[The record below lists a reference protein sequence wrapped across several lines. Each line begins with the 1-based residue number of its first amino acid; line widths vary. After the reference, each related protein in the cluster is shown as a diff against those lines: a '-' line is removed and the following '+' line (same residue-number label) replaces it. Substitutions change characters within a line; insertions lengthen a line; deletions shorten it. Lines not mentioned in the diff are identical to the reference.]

1 MRVGDEVSLVFE
13 STTNEGYEPY
23 TVMGTGVMDSDNYRS
38 KIFISRGDSCLWV
51 KTEEVRKYSRKPK
64 PKVLELG
71 NIIPELEEN
80 FNGN

>member
-38 KIFISRGDSCLWV
+38 KIFKIGRAHV
-51 KTEEVRKYSRKPK
+51 
-64 PKVLELG
+64 
-71 NIIPELEEN
+71 
-80 FNGN
+80 